1 MKIIISPAKS
11 LDFDS
16 ELNTKNFSNPK
27 FLEKTLAINS
37 ILKKKSP
44 SDLMKL
50 QSISEKLSEL
60 NWKRNL
66 EFSENQNDDLLVSE
80 NEHKKICVMF
90 LEKNRDELFKK
101 N

>member
-16 ELNTKNFSNPK
+16 KHNSQNVSKPE

-66 EFSENQNDDLLVSE
+66 EFSK
-80 NEHKKICVMF
+80 NELSSNF
-90 LEKNRDELFKK
+90 RLETFK
-101 N
+101 

>member
-44 SDLMKL
+44 KL
-50 QSISEKLSEL
+50 HFLKWIKHHLVDVCISKCV
-60 NWKRNL
+60 NKVTN
-66 EFSENQNDDLLVSE
+66 F
-80 NEHKKICVMF
+80 KITNMSNHVR
-90 LEKNRDELFKK
+90 K
-101 N
+101 